1 MARKILPQP
10 EILCKVCIMEKTSS
24 LRQLAMIKEI
34 GRFDRHCA
42 SDLKP
47 RLQLKRNQLK
57 LFPP

>member
-24 LRQLAMIKEI
+24 LRQLATIKEI

-47 RLQLKRNQLK
+47 RLQLKRN
-57 LFPP
+57 

>member
-24 LRQLAMIKEI
+24 FRQLATIREI
-34 GRFDRHCA
+34 GRFDWHCG

-47 RLQLKRNQLK
+47 RLHIRRN
-57 LFPP
+57 